1 MLSSHSSP
9 RFRSLTSF
17 ALLGALILA
26 LMSVSLGRADS
37 GRDFA
42 GSFDYTG
49 GSATGDPVTVTFTM
63 RVFNH
68 GSADVTSAT
77 LTVLNPVD
85 RTAIYATFSNVS
97 IAKNNSVKLSSSIN
111 VPRAE
116 YDRWQAGND
125 PAVEIQYV
133 DASGNTCVQRVQIV
147 RMPGGVQ

>member
-1 MLSSHSSP
+1 MLASHQSP
-9 RFRSLTSF
+9 RFRSLMSL

-26 LMSVSLGRADS
+26 LMWVSPGHADS

-49 GSATGDPVTVTFTM
+49 GSPTGDPVSVTFTM

-68 GSADVTSAT
+68 GSADVSGAT
-77 LTVLNPVD
+77 LTVKNPVD
-85 RTAIYATFSNVS
+85 RAAIYATFSNIL
-97 IAKNNSVKLSSSIN
+97 IAKNESVKLSSSIS

-125 PAVEIQYV
+125 PAVEIQYTDV
-133 DASGNTCVQRVQIV
+133 SGNTCVQRVQMM